1 MARIPPTVSTGL
13 PMLPD
18 SLAKE
23 GRKPPVTR
31 PLRVAMV
38 AACPFPVPRGT
49 PIRIYRMAEAL
60 SRLGHE
66 VHVVTYHLGE
76 PAPDAGFE
84 IRRIPNVSTYSKTSA
99 GPSYQKLA
107 VLDPLLAVELRR
119 LLRAR
124 PFDVIHA
131 HHFEGL
137 LVADVARGRRG
148 PPIVFDVHTLLESE
162 LPYYGMGLPRSFK
175 RAGGRALDRWLPRRA
190 DHVIAVTD
198 DIRSRLV
205 GSRSVAAEHI
215 SVIPNGVESDL
226 FVSQKAPASGNGHPR
241 RLIFTGNLAPY
252 QGIDLMLDAFRVVI
266 QRRDDVRL
274 TIASEDSFKPYEQ
287 QAMEMGI
294 RSFIDVHE
302 VDFACVPDL
311 LGQAEI
317 ALNPRTECDGLPQKL
332 LNYMAAGRP
341 VVSFAGSAKHL
352 MNGRHGR
359 VVKDRDTEAFAG
371 AIDEL
376 LRDTALAHRLGA
388 AGQEMVRRELSWET
402 TADRVEALYYRLV

>member
-1 MARIPPTVSTGL
+1 M
-13 PMLPD
+13 
-18 SLAKE
+18 
-23 GRKPPVTR
+23 TR

-49 PIRIYRMAEAL
+49 PIRIYRMADAL
-60 SRLGHE
+60 ARRGHD

-76 PAPDAGFE
+76 PTPDPGFE
-84 IRRIPNVSTYSKTSA
+84 IHRIPNVSTYSKTSA

-107 VLDPLLAVELRR
+107 VLDPLLALELRR
-119 LLRAR
+119 LLRSR
-124 PFDVIHA
+124 RFDVIHA

-137 LVADVARGRRG
+137 LVADVARSRG
-148 PPIVFDVHTLLESE
+148 APPIVFDVHTLLESE
-162 LPYYGMGLPRSFK
+162 LPYYGLGLPKSFK
-175 RAGGRALDRWLPRRA
+175 RRVGRALDSWFPRRA

-198 DIRSRLV
+198 DIRSGLV
-205 GSRSVAAEHI
+205 GSGAVGPEQV
-215 SVIPNGVESDL
+215 SVIPNGVESDV
-226 FVSQKAPASGNGHPR
+226 FVSAKAPTSANGHPR

-252 QGIDLMLDAFRVVI
+252 QGIDLMLDAFRVVT

-274 TIASEDSFKPYEQ
+274 TIATEDSFKPYEQ
-287 QAMEMGI
+287 RAMDMGI

-302 VDFACVPDL
+302 VDFTHVPDL

-317 ALNPRTECDGLPQKL
+317 ALNPRIECDGLPQKL

-352 MNGRHGR
+352 VNGRHGR
-359 VVKDRDTEAFAG
+359 VVEDRDTEAFAG

-376 LRDTALAHRLGA
+376 LRDTALADRLGA
-388 AGQEMVRRELSWET
+388 AGKEMVQRELSWEA
-402 TADRVEALYYRLV
+402 TAQGVEALYQRLV